1 MRRVGQDV
9 GECIFATTSVSWCL
23 MPHSSNEREPCVR
36 YPFVFCVPFISLFLL
51 SSPSSPFPSSLPF
64 FLPAYSSLSF
74 FCSFCFAPLYISG
87 LLNVNSRG
95 YQGKRC
101 SSSQNPEKFL
111 VFPSC
116 CPQVKVQISSCA
128 YAPSTA
134 MFFFCRHKCHS
145 RVRYRR

>member
-1 MRRVGQDV
+1 MNVSLA
-9 GECIFATTSVSWCL
+9 CATHLHFAC
-23 MPHSSNEREPCVR
+23 HSFLS
-36 YPFVFCVPFISLFLL
+36 FSFLL
-51 SSPSSPFPSSLPF
+51 PLLSFHFLFPFSLSF
-64 FLPAYSSLSF
+64 FLPAYSLLSF

-116 CPQVKVQISSCA
+116 CPQVKVQISPCA
-128 YAPSTA
+128 YARTRLPQRCSFFAVTSVTA
-134 MFFFCRHKCHS
+134 VCDID
-145 RVRYRR
+145 VEIW